1 MMTTYTKNIINTN
14 SYLKPQNFLVNK
26 SGNNTNIFK
35 YKNEIKN
42 CQNLLHQAP
51 IKKFMKSIQQN
62 SIMSS
67 NKTKI
72 NENINNNNK
81 ICILLLKG
89 IIIKFFPMKII
100 IVII

>member
-51 IKKFMKSIQQN
+51 IKKFLKSIQ
-62 SIMSS
+62 
-67 NKTKI
+67 
-72 NENINNNNK
+72 
-81 ICILLLKG
+81 
-89 IIIKFFPMKII
+89 
-100 IVII
+100 